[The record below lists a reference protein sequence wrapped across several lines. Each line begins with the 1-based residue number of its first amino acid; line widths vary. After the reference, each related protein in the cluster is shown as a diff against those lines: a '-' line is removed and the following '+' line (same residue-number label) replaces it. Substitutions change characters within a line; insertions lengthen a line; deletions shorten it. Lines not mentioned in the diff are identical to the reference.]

1 MRKKTLKLMP
11 FDAADYLQGPQEI
24 RWFLEESIKA
34 AAEEDG
40 GNFESVRN
48 ALETAVRAYGASK
61 LARETGISRDG
72 LYQAFAKGASPK
84 FDTVAKVLKA
94 LGVDLF
100 AAYARQ
106 AAKAKPKRHEREHE
120 T

>member
-1 MRKKTLKLMP
+1 LNLLEFLAPNRP
-11 FDAADYLQGPQEI
+11 SGERPAIAAI
-24 RWFLEESIKA
+24 
-34 AAEEDG
+34 
-40 GNFESVRN
+40 VN
-48 ALETAVRAYGASK
+48 ACNR
-61 LARETGISRDG
+61 
-72 LYQAFAKGASPK
+72 ASPK

-106 AAKAKPKRHEREHE
+106 AAKAKPKRHEREHA